1 MQLPSESAVTL
12 RDDWDVN
19 DLASYLRRSQR
30 SRITVVVSVPQQ
42 QAKPPVD
49 AGELKRRLG
58 AKADVVVVPAALTFK
73 LTDALGRTGSVFGGA
88 ARMYPCDDGWLSDQY
103 RTELI
108 HPKGSPNST
117 LGAIEQAVAHELRR
131 MDEHERRWREATTA
145 SAHTVPANVSSAA
158 HTQATAQSS
167 TAHPAPAGTG
177 IAGAAGAEDA
187 GTGAGGTMPVETGIA
202 DTGAARTET
211 AGTGKGKGRAKIS
224 RKARKAADR
233 IGKTSPA
240 TVPAGAP
247 IQLDLPRNGAGVFIA
262 DTAARA
268 ATLAGYLCS
277 PQSSMPVVIATR
289 NVGMATALAD
299 TEELAKMLR
308 GAAHVVDVI
317 GSDATSELNA
327 RMPKGV
333 QTFGNAC
340 RVIPAGSDWVK
351 HGGVKLFWGWTM
363 GDRGRI
369 TDAVLQEAAR
379 LSFSNSYSTNMAVGS
394 KRAVSGTVMG
404 SPAEG
409 RVLVSLGRGLYATI
423 LTTLVT
429 KDVPGDR
436 LFTKGMAVTGLFDE
450 DSRRLDLTAPRPRE
464 AREALAGY
472 ASGMVV
478 PARVTA
484 VRRDSCTL
492 ELFPGAVVEVPA
504 EDAGLGA
511 DLRWELTVGAVV
523 PVAVI
528 ERDDGEDA
536 WSDVD
541 ANGNVRLHWLMSL
554 LDADGT
560 VSPAPSYFP
569 GGPAWI
575 AIPDASEAA
584 VRQPEQRELA
594 TVDERQLAALIPD
607 SADTASA
614 QRIRDLY
621 AQLVQT
627 RQELVAAERQ
637 RDATAAQLEQAKQR
651 ALEHRRSMRQQSRHR
666 SAAGVNL
673 QGRFADP
680 RQQLD
685 FEVYMAW
692 VTRIPAAEK
701 ADKPF
706 KRDWAYGPDFFASLE
721 AVQGVDREKVAHV
734 MLEVV
739 LGLDRELASRG
750 LHQLRTGEGG
760 GDPKRRTAAGDTY
773 WRVYLQTNTP
783 SARRLHYVRR
793 ADGSVVF
800 MRVGLHDDFRG

>member
-1 MQLPSESAVTL
+1 M
-12 RDDWDVN
+12 
-19 DLASYLRRSQR
+19 
-30 SRITVVVSVPQQ
+30 
-42 QAKPPVD
+42 
-49 AGELKRRLG
+49 
-58 AKADVVVVPAALTFK
+58 
-73 LTDALGRTGSVFGGA
+73 
-88 ARMYPCDDGWLSDQY
+88 
-103 RTELI
+103 
-108 HPKGSPNST
+108 
-117 LGAIEQAVAHELRR
+117 
-131 MDEHERRWREATTA
+131 
-145 SAHTVPANVSSAA
+145 
-158 HTQATAQSS
+158 
-167 TAHPAPAGTG
+167 
-177 IAGAAGAEDA
+177 
-187 GTGAGGTMPVETGIA
+187 
-202 DTGAARTET
+202 
-211 AGTGKGKGRAKIS
+211 
-224 RKARKAADR
+224 
-233 IGKTSPA
+233 
-240 TVPAGAP
+240 
-247 IQLDLPRNGAGVFIA
+247 FIA

-317 GSDATSELNA
+317 GSDATAELNA

-340 RVIPAGSDWVK
+340 RVIPAGADWVK

-379 LSFSNSYSTNMAVGS
+379 LSFSNSYSTNMAAGS

-464 AREALAGY
+464 AREALSGY

-492 ELFPGAVVEVPA
+492 ELFPGAVVEVAA

-541 ANGNVRLHWLMSL
+541 AKGNVRLHWLMSL

-651 ALEHRRSMRQQSRHR
+651 ALEQRRSMRQQSRHR
-666 SAAGVNL
+666 SAAGVDL

-680 RQQLD
+680 R
-685 FEVYMAW
+685 
-692 VTRIPAAEK
+692 PAARLRGVYGVGDAHPGRGEGGQG
-701 ADKPF
+701 
-706 KRDWAYGPDFFASLE
+706 RSSGDWAYGPDFFASLE

-750 LHQLRTGEGG
+750 LHQLRTGEG
-760 GDPKRRTAAGDTY
+760 RRRPQAPHG
-773 WRVYLQTNTP
+773 
-783 SARRLHYVRR
+783 RR
-793 ADGSVVF
+793 
-800 MRVGLHDDFRG
+800 